1 MMEGATGIVLDDVV
15 AGIWALAIAHL
26 INATLF

>member
-1 MMEGATGIVLDDVV
+1 MGGALGIVLDDVV
-15 AGIWALAIAHL
+15 AGVWALALAHL